1 MLTSAMTR
9 RSAGTMKSLNTYPSQ
24 FFDISSQYM
33 PPSVKEM
40 FRWCLYL
47 YMTHSEIAPVI
58 KKKCAYVITD
68 LIYGSTSG
76 EDKPSD
82 KIVDTWKELLEVIL
96 RIREEEYKLLLD
108 FEVYGNAFCSFFF
121 PFERYLKCPQCQQE
135 HLSRDVKWKYE
146 NHDFRGVCESCQ
158 SVTAFVARDKI
169 VKNRRRIRLI
179 RWYPQY
185 IDIQYNPFTG
195 QSVYI
200 YRIPTWLKKRISDP
214 TQNKELVEDTPLNF
228 LTAIKQKKNIQFD
241 PDNFYHFKNPSVS
254 TEDDSF
260 GMPPLLPVFKD
271 AWLFQT
277 YRRAQEAIAIDHILP
292 MTLLIPQPPSG
303 NVSPHMS
310 TNLAEW
316 ATRMQTMISKWR
328 RDPNAIFTVPFP
340 ASVENIRGDAKA
352 LGVQAEMEQI
362 RQMICGGLDVPQE
375 FIYGGLNWSGSSISL
390 RVLENLFLSRIT
402 QLDNFLRD
410 FVVPSLQ
417 RFCSLPKINVRHAD
431 FKMAD
436 DVQQKQLA
444 LNLRQTDTISERTTI
459 EELGFDYEEEQRR
472 RRLEEDDRSNRMKRQ
487 GQVQAETQ
495 GQQMIIQ
502 ARYQAQAQIA
512 SQIAMQQAQ
521 QQQMSD
527 VNEKQQRVAGGD
539 QTAMMQRQQM
549 QMQQGQPQEQA
560 QDQAQEQPSQQRSAP
575 RGSQPQSSPET
586 SPAMMEAVVNNFMK
600 SVPDDQKSAELM
612 ALRQR
617 NPELAAQIQKRLQLM
632 AKQSKEMRALP
643 EQKPPRRKNSPV

>member
-1 MLTSAMTR
+1 
-9 RSAGTMKSLNTYPSQ
+9 
-24 FFDISSQYM
+24 
-33 PPSVKEM
+33 
-40 FRWCLYL
+40 
-47 YMTHSEIAPVI
+47 
-58 KKKCAYVITD
+58 
-68 LIYGSTSG
+68 
-76 EDKPSD
+76 
-82 KIVDTWKELLEVIL
+82 
-96 RIREEEYKLLLD
+96 
-108 FEVYGNAFCSFFF
+108 
-121 PFERYLKCPQCQQE
+121 
-135 HLSRDVKWKYE
+135 
-146 NHDFRGVCESCQ
+146 
-158 SVTAFVARDKI
+158 VARDKI

-185 IDIQYNPFTG
+185 IDVQYNPFTG

-292 MTLLIPQPPSG
+292 MTLLIPQPPAG

-340 ASVENIRGDAKA
+340 ATVENVRGDARA

-362 RQMICGGLDVPQE
+362 RQQICGGLDVPQE
-375 FIYGGLNWSGSSISL
+375 FIYGNLNWSGSSISL

-410 FVVPSLQ
+410 FVIPSLQ

-444 LNLRQTDTISERTTI
+444 LNLRQTDTISERTTV

-472 RRLEEDDRSNRMKRQ
+472 RRLEEDDRNNRMKRQ
-487 GQVQAETQ
+487 SQAQAESQ

-512 SQIAMQQAQ
+512 GQIAMQQAQ
-521 QQQMSD
+521 QQQMQD
-527 VNEKQQRVAGGD
+527 QAEKDQRVMNA
-539 QTAMMQRQQM
+539 QQIQQMQQM
-549 QMQQGQPQEQA
+549 QMQRAQQGQQVQQDPQQA
-560 QDQAQEQPSQQRSAP
+560 QQQPQQPAAQRSEVS
-575 RGSQPQSSPET
+575 GSQEPRNSQASPM
-586 SPAMMEAVVNNFMK
+586 MMEAVVNNFLK
-600 SVPDDQKSAELM
+600 SVPDNQKEAELA

-617 NPELAAQIQKRLQLM
+617 NPELAAQIQKRLQLLSR
-632 AKQSKEMRALP
+632 QSKDMRPLP
-643 EQKPPRRKNSPV
+643 EQKPPRRKNSPI